1 MLQTEVSD
9 VVAERQQKVIV
20 AIMSRT
26 EKSACLSNKLVQVHF
41 GFGCHRQGRF
51 AVRRDVDVV
60 RRILSRCQ
68 LDFAEIA
75 ACEYRRIHERVQGHR
90 REIDC
95 VSILF
100 RSGKSCPVLPSGRK
114 LQTWRK
120 QYVMDVEAFG
130 IKQNLIPAQNIQGIC
145 RRRASGKSAR
155 GSRKQKIK
163 IRV

>member
-9 VVAERQQKVIV
+9 VVAEREQKVIV
-20 AIMSRT
+20 TIMART
-26 EKSACLSNKLVQVHF
+26 EKSACLSNKLVQVRL
-41 GFGCHRQGRF
+41 GFGCHPQRRF

-60 RRILSRCQ
+60 RRIFSRRQ

-95 VSILF
+95 IYILF
-100 RSGKSCPVLPSGRK
+100 RAGKSCPILPPSRK
-114 LQTWRK
+114 LQTWRE
-120 QYVMDVEAFG
+120 QNVMDVEAFR

-163 IRV
+163 